1 MEFPKF
7 DRHIAVDG
15 ELTSPEPRW
24 NVTTTGPRP
33 VPRSR
38 PRADPERTAARVL
51 SAIALASIAAGAIN
65 ISAGATV
72 GRASAEDLA
81 FFVVVA
87 AAQLVW
93 GMVALVR
100 APRWWLAV
108 GAAGNLVVAATW
120 LASRTVGIPGV
131 YGGIT
136 LPIGFPDALAA
147 ALEVVIV
154 VGAVGLMVQGRDL
167 ARSAG
172 RSAGVAVAAALVVG
186 GLALGG
192 VLTQAGAIGS
202 SPTGNGAGV
211 NGPAVGSGG
220 GGIYGGSTSGGS
232 TAGGSTAGGNTS
244 GGNPY
249 NY

>member
-1 MEFPKF
+1 MELPKP
-7 DRHIAVDG
+7 DQQSAVDR
-15 ELTSPEPRW
+15 EETSAESRW
-24 NVTTTGPRP
+24 NVTMAAPRRVQVHRATT
-33 VPRSR
+33 
-38 PRADPERTAARVL
+38 DPDRNGVRVL

-72 GRASAEDLA
+72 GRASSEDLA

-93 GMVALVR
+93 GMAALVR
-100 APRWWLAV
+100 APRWWLAL
-108 GAAGNLVVAATW
+108 GAAGNLLVAATW

-172 RSAGVAVAAALVVG
+172 RSAGVAITAALVVG
-186 GLALGG
+186 GLALVG
-192 VLTQAGAIGS
+192 VLAQAGAIGS
-202 SPTGNGAGV
+202 SPTGSGPGVSGSAG
-211 NGPAVGSGG
+211 GG
-220 GGIYGGSTSGGS
+220 GGIYGGSSS
-232 TAGGSTAGGNTS
+232 AGNTS
-244 GGNPY
+244 GGSSGSTSGGGSY